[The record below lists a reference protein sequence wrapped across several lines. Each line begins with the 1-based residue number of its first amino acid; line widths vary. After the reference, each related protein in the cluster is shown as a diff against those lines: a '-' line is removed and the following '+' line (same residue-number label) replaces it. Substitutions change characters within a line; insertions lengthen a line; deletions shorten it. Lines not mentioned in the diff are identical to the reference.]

1 MARSS
6 IQDRY
11 LIAYFKKIPNVFK
24 MKKRKCY
31 ELITFCSGTFRFVCI
46 RRKQYMIQSIYDL
59 YQTFGNI
66 DIFFEMD
73 H

>member
-1 MARSS
+1 
-6 IQDRY
+6 
-11 LIAYFKKIPNVFK
+11 

-31 ELITFCSGTFRFVCI
+31 ELITFCSGTFCFVCI

-59 YQTFGNI
+59 YHTFGNI